1 MRVRKT
7 ITQSFTPQVAQNLK
21 LKDFLGKLTEA
32 EIKLAKKHGIYKWDA
47 WVKNRNSNIGKKAV
61 S

>member
-32 EIKLAKKHGIYKWDA
+32 EIKLAKNMESTNGM
-47 WVKNRNSNIGKKAV
+47 RG
-61 S
+61 